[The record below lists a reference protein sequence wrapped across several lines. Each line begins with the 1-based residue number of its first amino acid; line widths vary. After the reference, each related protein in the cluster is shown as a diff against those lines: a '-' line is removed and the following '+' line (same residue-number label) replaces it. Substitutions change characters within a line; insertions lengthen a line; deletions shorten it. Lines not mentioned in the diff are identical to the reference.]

1 MDLTFK
7 HFLRT
12 TTLLI
17 FSLILFSCSVKK
29 NDENLI
35 WYENQVIEQAV
46 PEQDSV
52 YRIQIGMMASSFWLD
67 NKGDERKDQLSLLQE
82 SLKQRNLLTIGVE
95 KGTNKIIRVTK

>member
-1 MDLTFK
+1 MDFTLK
-7 HFLRT
+7 HFLRSA
-12 TTLLI
+12 TLLI
-17 FSLILFSCSVKK
+17 FGLLLFSCSVKK

-35 WYENQVIEQAV
+35 WYDNQVIEQAV

-82 SLKQRNLLTIGVE
+82 SLKQRNPLTIGVE

>member
-1 MDLTFK
+1 MDFTLK
-7 HFLRT
+7 HFLRSA
-12 TTLLI
+12 TLLI
-17 FSLILFSCSVKK
+17 FGLLLFSCSVKK

-35 WYENQVIEQAV
+35 WYENQVIEQPV